1 MRRGVRAW
9 WQRDPGASRSA
20 EGQHEPRRDVCH
32 AEPARAD
39 EGSSTRVVFAA
50 RPLKPRL
57 RGVSHQYAAPVAAV
71 AGVALVAVSPTPA
84 ARLPLAVYAVALV
97 GLFATSALY
106 HRVTWSSAARQ
117 RVRHL
122 DHGMIFVLIAGTSTP
137 FAVLV
142 LPPPLGMLVL
152 VVAWTA
158 ALAGVVLQVV
168 WGAAPKWVTA
178 LVCAALGWA
187 ALATLP
193 ALWSS
198 LGPWPVL
205 LLVGG
210 GAVYTLG
217 AAVYALRRP
226 DPAPTVFGYHE
237 VFHALV
243 ILAAGLH
250 FAAVASW
257 VRSQS

>member
-1 MRRGVRAW
+1 M
-9 WQRDPGASRSA
+9 
-20 EGQHEPRRDVCH
+20 
-32 AEPARAD
+32 
-39 EGSSTRVVFAA
+39 
-50 RPLKPRL
+50 
-57 RGVSHQYAAPVAAV
+57 
-71 AGVALVAVSPTPA
+71 
-84 ARLPLAVYAVALV
+84 
-97 GLFATSALY
+97 SALY
-106 HRVTWSSAARQ
+106 HRVTWSPTARQ
-117 RVRHL
+117 RIRCL
-122 DHGMIFVLIAGTSTP
+122 DHSMIFVLIAGTSTP

-142 LPPPLGMLVL
+142 LPPPVGTAVL

-187 ALATLP
+187 ALATFP

-243 ILAAGLH
+243 IIAAALH
-250 FAAVASW
+250 FAALASSLLP
-257 VRSQS
+257 RA

>member
-1 MRRGVRAW
+1 V
-9 WQRDPGASRSA
+9 
-20 EGQHEPRRDVCH
+20 E
-32 AEPARAD
+32 
-39 EGSSTRVVFAA
+39 

-57 RGVSHQYAAPVAAV
+57 RGVSHQYAALVAAP
-71 AGVALVAVSPTPA
+71 AGLALVAASPTPA

-97 GLFATSALY
+97 GLFAMSALY
-106 HRVTWSSAARQ
+106 HRVTWSPTARQ
-117 RVRHL
+117 RLRRL
-122 DHGMIFVLIAGTSTP
+122 DHGMIFVLIAGTATP

-142 LPPPLGMLVL
+142 LPPPVGTAVL
-152 VVAWTA
+152 AVAWTA
-158 ALAGVVLQVV
+158 ALGGMGLRVV

-178 LVCAALGWA
+178 LVCVALGWA

-193 ALWSS
+193 ALWSA
-198 LGPWPVL
+198 LGPWAVL

-226 DPAPTVFGYHE
+226 DPAPAVFGYHE

-243 ILAAGLH
+243 ILAAALH
-250 FAAVASW
+250 FAAVANW
-257 VRSQS
+257 LPPRA